1 MKAHQTTSDFT
12 FIYLSKAI
20 FIFLLILFC
29 NASLHAA
36 HDVEL
41 TGSIT
46 ELGSDYLVVKGYTF
60 YVDNNTDLRGPGND
74 PVPFSF
80 FQLNDLVQVQGDNK
94 GDGTYLASRI
104 KSEDGPGN
112 ENELELTGYVTE
124 TGTSSF
130 VINGSVFIVD
140 ANTEYR
146 GRHGNPFSF
155 EQIEVGMLLEV
166 KASLQ
171 INGDLLVIRVKTED
185 DYNQHG
191 AELEIK
197 GFIDNKTTNSITVG
211 ATEFF
216 VDAQTIIL
224 DDNRMPITFGDL
236 IVGNRVEVKAFKQL
250 DNTYLASLIKKE
262 DLPENEIEITAQI
275 ENIDGTNITVGGISF
290 ATDSITV
297 FLDHNRMPVT
307 IASLSTGMWVE
318 VKGFKKQ
325 DGSYYASKIQI
336 EDFVRTEIELKGNI
350 TELTASSLVV
360 NGITFSV
367 DNTTIVLDH
376 LNNPIL
382 FSSLQAGQLV
392 EVSGNKTGTFTAIA
406 NKIKLEGN
414 EDIEIFGRITA
425 INTDII
431 ELNGFTILVNSS
443 TIFLN
448 HANQPISFTD
458 LSTNQFV
465 EVKMI
470 KNADSSLLALRIK
483 IEDGINFSKVNGF
496 TGIVNNSLI
505 QLPNGTYSIN
515 DQTIIIDNNY
525 NVISANQLVNGQQVI
540 VWGLLDAASNK
551 TALQI
556 QSKVLSPT
564 SVENNNVIV
573 NNFVLEQN
581 FPNPFNPSTVISF
594 TIQADQ
600 QVTLKVIN
608 AVGEEVK
615 TLVNNNLSK
624 GTHNIIFNAAG
635 LSSGLYFYR
644 LESNNQVQVKKM
656 MLLK

>member
-1 MKAHQTTSDFT
+1 
-12 FIYLSKAI
+12 
-20 FIFLLILFC
+20 
-29 NASLHAA
+29 
-36 HDVEL
+36 
-41 TGSIT
+41 
-46 ELGSDYLVVKGYTF
+46 
-60 YVDNNTDLRGPGND
+60 
-74 PVPFSF
+74 
-80 FQLNDLVQVQGDNK
+80 
-94 GDGTYLASRI
+94 
-104 KSEDGPGN
+104 
-112 ENELELTGYVTE
+112 
-124 TGTSSF
+124 
-130 VINGSVFIVD
+130 
-140 ANTEYR
+140 
-146 GRHGNPFSF
+146 
-155 EQIEVGMLLEV
+155 
-166 KASLQ
+166 
-171 INGDLLVIRVKTED
+171 
-185 DYNQHG
+185 
-191 AELEIK
+191 
-197 GFIDNKTTNSITVG
+197 
-211 ATEFF
+211 
-216 VDAQTIIL
+216 
-224 DDNRMPITFGDL
+224 
-236 IVGNRVEVKAFKQL
+236 
-250 DNTYLASLIKKE
+250 
-262 DLPENEIEITAQI
+262 
-275 ENIDGTNITVGGISF
+275 
-290 ATDSITV
+290 
-297 FLDHNRMPVT
+297 
-307 IASLSTGMWVE
+307 
-318 VKGFKKQ
+318 
-325 DGSYYASKIQI
+325 
-336 EDFVRTEIELKGNI
+336 
-350 TELTASSLVV
+350 
-360 NGITFSV
+360 
-367 DNTTIVLDH
+367 
-376 LNNPIL
+376 
-382 FSSLQAGQLV
+382 
-392 EVSGNKTGTFTAIA
+392 
-406 NKIKLEGN
+406 

-425 INTDII
+425 INTDNI

-443 TIFLN
+443 TIFIN

>member
-1 MKAHQTTSDFT
+1 MEAHQTTSDFT
-12 FIYLSKAI
+12 FIYLRKVF
-20 FIFLLILFC
+20 FISLLILFC
-29 NASLHAA
+29 NANLHAA

-80 FQLNDLVQVQGDNK
+80 FQLNDLVQVQGDNR

-104 KSEDGPGN
+104 KLEDGPGN

-146 GRHGNPFSF
+146 GRHGDPFSF

-275 ENIDGTNITVGGISF
+275 ENIDGTNITVGGRSF

-406 NKIKLEGN
+406 NKIKLEG
-414 EDIEIFGRITA
+414 
-425 INTDII
+425 
-431 ELNGFTILVNSS
+431 
-443 TIFLN
+443 
-448 HANQPISFTD
+448 
-458 LSTNQFV
+458 
-465 EVKMI
+465 
-470 KNADSSLLALRIK
+470 
-483 IEDGINFSKVNGF
+483 
-496 TGIVNNSLI
+496 
-505 QLPNGTYSIN
+505 
-515 DQTIIIDNNY
+515 
-525 NVISANQLVNGQQVI
+525 
-540 VWGLLDAASNK
+540 
-551 TALQI
+551 
-556 QSKVLSPT
+556 
-564 SVENNNVIV
+564 
-573 NNFVLEQN
+573 
-581 FPNPFNPSTVISF
+581 
-594 TIQADQ
+594 
-600 QVTLKVIN
+600 
-608 AVGEEVK
+608 
-615 TLVNNNLSK
+615 
-624 GTHNIIFNAAG
+624 
-635 LSSGLYFYR
+635 
-644 LESNNQVQVKKM
+644 
-656 MLLK
+656 